1 LLLTPCPPAPLP
13 SHVSASLQIR
23 VVVDSV
29 VTGAV
34 SKVYSEGTVVGG
46 RNGVA
51 SPLSLFRVASA
62 STRTLDV
69 TVTSMPARGS
79 AGAPT
84 VQHLLLD
91 VVTAV
96 LNVEV
101 GVGEEPFCRRLRA
114 CTVACST

>member
-1 LLLTPCPPAPLP
+1 M
-13 SHVSASLQIR
+13 
-23 VVVDSV
+23 DSV

-34 SKVYSEGTVVGG
+34 SKVYRRETVVGG
-46 RNGVA
+46 RIHGVV

-101 GVGEEPFCRRLRA
+101 GGGEEPFCRHLRA